1 MALKRTLLHFGFG
14 GAGLTSGQRAQWIRL
29 RLPFCHPGLESQ
41 NKQHLHFFLNIYFN
55 GSLKRTKKEQKEV
68 GNGP

>member
-41 NKQHLHFFLNIYFN
+41 TNIYTF
-55 GSLKRTKKEQKEV
+55 SSIYISMV
-68 GNGP
+68 V